1 MQVFDPKDE
10 IHLRKL
16 YDNQGDP
23 EILNAADEIMVIL
36 KRLLSDEYG
45 AGLDFDVEVLHDYLN
60 DVMQLEN

>member
-1 MQVFDPKDE
+1 MKVFDPKDE

-23 EILNAADEIMVIL
+23 EILNAADEIIVIL

-45 AGLDFDVEVLHDYLN
+45 AGLDFDSGMLHDDLN
-60 DVMQLEN
+60 DVM